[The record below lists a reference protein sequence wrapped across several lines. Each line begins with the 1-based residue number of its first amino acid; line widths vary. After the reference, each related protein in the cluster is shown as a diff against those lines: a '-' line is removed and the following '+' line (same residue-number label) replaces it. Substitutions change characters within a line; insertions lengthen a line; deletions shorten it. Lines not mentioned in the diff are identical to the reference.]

1 MYLRPFLGQTWDVTT
16 DVSERKLATVL
27 FADLAGST
35 ALADEQDPERTRAR
49 LERFY
54 DAMSAE
60 IEAAGGTVEKF
71 AGDAVMAAFGAPGA
85 LEDHAERALHTAL
98 SMQRRLDAVFA
109 GALSLRIGVN
119 TGEVVVGRPREG
131 SSFVSGDVVNVA
143 ARLEQA
149 AELGEILVG
158 ERTVAAVRGA
168 FEFADQRHVDAKG
181 KAGGVACRRLVRSL
195 SLMRTRGVGGLAR
208 AFVGRHDELERLC
221 GAYRRAVDRSHPVL
235 VTVLGDAGVGKTRL
249 MRELWERLADEQPEP
264 IRRTGRCLAYGK
276 GITYWP
282 LAEVLKE
289 HFWILENDPPD
300 QVRHRLGGREILG
313 LTLGLDVAGD
323 LHPLA
328 ARDRLHAQ
336 WVEFLSELTAQRPV
350 VVLIED
356 VHWAEDPLLDLIE
369 RLARDVRGPLVL
381 LATSRPDFV
390 AERSLW
396 GARVDAET
404 IWLEPLA
411 AEAAASLVDSL
422 VAGDL
427 PSRVRELIVE
437 RSEGNPFFVEEL
449 LGSLIDARI
458 LERVNGGWQVGEL
471 PPGFEVPDS
480 VQAVL
485 AARIDLLDD
494 AEKAALQAAAVIGRV
509 FWTGPVYELV
519 GGVEPD
525 LHVLESR
532 DLIRQ
537 RSGSSLEGEVE
548 YVFKHQLTREVAYAG
563 LTKARR
569 ARLHAQ
575 FAGWIER
582 LGEGRDEHAP
592 LLAHHYA
599 EAVRPEDTDLCWVD
613 DPQELARLRAR
624 AIEWL
629 RRSAELA
636 LRQYDLD
643 ETIAQLER
651 ALELEP
657 DAAERAELW
666 RELGH
671 AHALAYDGERFWTA
685 MEKSLE
691 TCSDRATCAA
701 SYAELAYQTASRA
714 GMWRTA
720 PDRGLVNRW
729 IAKALELSEP
739 ETAARAKALIAG
751 AYWHQEA
758 AESEAREASALAER
772 LGEPE
777 LRVAAWGARAGAA
790 AAHGK
795 YSEAL
800 TWAQRPFELVDELQD
815 PELASEVHYLP
826 VPPAIALGRFR
837 EARRLARR
845 YDEESIPLTPHHRVH
860 GVGVRVEVE
869 ELLAGWDE
877 ILALRS
883 RAREAIAENLD
894 TPCVRNPRTLLV
906 CAVAAEALGDESEAR
921 QLEQEAEALWMEG
934 YPMLLDPPRIRL
946 ALLRGDVDGLQ
957 QLLGDET
964 LRHFPGFWFGFSAR
978 TVRLDG
984 LAAVRD
990 RARVEEEAPPFVGS
1004 KTTIEPFALRALG
1017 IVREDEELL
1026 AQANERF
1033 RTLKLDWHANQTDTL
1048 LRFRK
1053 LATG

>member
-1 MYLRPFLGQTWDVTT
+1 MTEDR
-16 DVSERKLATVL
+16 SERKLATVL

-54 DAMSAE
+54 DAMTAE
-60 IEAAGGTVEKF
+60 IEAAGGTIEKF
-71 AGDAVMAAFGAPGA
+71 AGDAVMAAFGAPEA

-98 SMQRRLDAVFA
+98 SMQRRLDTVFE
-109 GALSLRIGVN
+109 GGLSLRIGVN

-131 SSFVSGDVVNVA
+131 SSFVSGDAVNVA

-149 AELGEILVG
+149 AEPGEILAG
-158 ERTVAAVRGA
+158 ERTVAAARGA
-168 FEFADQRHVDAKG
+168 FEFGDPGTVEAKG
-181 KAGGVACRRLVRSL
+181 KAGGLKCRRVVRAL

-208 AFVGRHDELERLC
+208 SFVGRDEELERLH
-221 GAYRRAVDRSHPVL
+221 GAYRRAAERSSPVL

-249 MRELWERLADEQPEP
+249 MRELWERLGDEQPEP
-264 IRRTGRCLAYGK
+264 VRRTGRCLAYGQ

-289 HFWILENDPPD
+289 HLWILESDPPE
-300 QVRHRLGGREILG
+300 QVRHRLGDREILG
-313 LTLGLDVAGD
+313 LTLGLDLAGD

-328 ARDRLHAQ
+328 ARDRLHAE
-336 WVEFLSELTAQRPV
+336 WVAFLSELTADRPV
-350 VVLIED
+350 VVLVED
-356 VHWAEDPLLDLIE
+356 VHWAEDPLLDLLE

-381 LATSRPDFV
+381 LVTARPDFTDG
-390 AERSLW
+390 R
-396 GARVDAET
+396 GAWTGRIDSET
-404 IWLEPLA
+404 VWLDPLP

-422 VAGDL
+422 LAGDL
-427 PSRVRELIVE
+427 PSRVRELVVE
-437 RSEGNPFFVEEL
+437 RAEGNPFFVEEL
-449 LGSLIDARI
+449 LGSLIDAGV
-458 LERVNGGWQVGEL
+458 LERANGTWRVGEL
-471 PPGFEVPDS
+471 PPGFEIPDS

-485 AARIDLLDD
+485 AARIDLLGE

-519 GGVEPD
+519 EGLEPD

-548 YVFKHQLTREVAYAG
+548 YVFKHALTREVAYAG

-599 EAVRPEDTDLCWVD
+599 EAVRPEDADLCWGED
-613 DPQELARLRAR
+613 EEELARLRTQ
-624 AIEWL
+624 AIHWL

-636 LRQYDLD
+636 LRRYDLD
-643 ETIAQLER
+643 ETVGQLER

-657 DAAERAELW
+657 NAVERAELW
-666 RELGH
+666 RELGR

-691 TCSDRATCAA
+691 TCFDRATCAA

-714 GMWRTA
+714 GMWKTA
-720 PDRGLVNRW
+720 PDRGLVDGW

-739 ETAARAKALIAG
+739 ETAARAKGLIAK
-751 AYWHQEA
+751 AYWDREP
-758 AESEAREASALAER
+758 AEREAREASALAER
-772 LGEPE
+772 LGDPE
-777 LRVAAWGARAGAA
+777 LRVSAWAARASTAA
-790 AAHGK
+790 AGGR
-795 YSEAL
+795 YSDAL

-815 PELASEVHYLP
+815 PELASEVHYTP
-826 VPPAIALGRFR
+826 IPPAMALGRFR

-860 GVGVRVEVE
+860 GIGVRVEVE

-883 RAREAIAENLD
+883 RAREAIGENLD

-906 CAVAAEALGDESEAR
+906 CAVAAEAAGDANEAR
-921 QLEQEAEALWMEG
+921 RLEQEAEALWMEG
-934 YPMLLDPPRIRL
+934 YPVLLDPPRIRL
-946 ALLRGDVDGLQ
+946 SLLRGELDRVE

-964 LRHFPGFWFGFSAR
+964 VRHFPGFWFVFSAR
-978 TVRLDG
+978 TVRLDA
-984 LAAVRD
+984 LAAIHD
-990 RARVEEEAPPFVGS
+990 LERVEEEAAPFMGS
-1004 KTTIEPFALRALG
+1004 KTSIEPFALRALG
-1017 IVREDEELL
+1017 IVREDEDLL
-1026 AQANERF
+1026 ARADEGF
-1033 RTLKLDWHANQTDTL
+1033 RALKLDWHARQTDEL
-1048 LRFRK
+1048 RRFRK
-1053 LATG
+1053 LAAG